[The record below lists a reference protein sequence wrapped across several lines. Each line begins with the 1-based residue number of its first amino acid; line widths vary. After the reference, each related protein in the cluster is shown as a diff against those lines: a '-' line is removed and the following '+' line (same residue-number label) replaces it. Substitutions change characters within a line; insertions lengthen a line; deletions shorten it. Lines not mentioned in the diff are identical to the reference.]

1 MIEVPYGVFN
11 PEQARVL
18 NERFRLLSQT
28 GGGTARAAE
37 ASGGAGMLVL
47 SVPGTLS
54 IRSSATPLVSFP
66 ASRTISRITALLK
79 RAPTGG
85 AVTVLVRAG
94 GADLTSLTVPAGAT
108 TATIGLAR
116 AIAADAVVEV
126 DITAVGATFPG
137 ADLTLLI
144 SI

>member
-18 NERFRLLSQT
+18 NERLRLLSQT
-28 GGGTARAAE
+28 GGSAVRSADGSA
-37 ASGGAGMLVL
+37 GGMLVL

-66 ASRTISRITALLK
+66 ASRTITRVGALLK
-79 RAPTGG
+79 RAPSGG
-85 AVTVLVRAG
+85 AVTLLVKAG
-94 GADLTSLTVPAGAT
+94 GADVASLTVPAGAT
-108 TATIGLAR
+108 AATIAVAR

-137 ADLTLLI
+137 ADLTVLI
-144 SI
+144 SL